1 MAGGS
6 AYRQEKLQEL
16 ILYVS
21 SRSRTDPRFGMT
33 KLNKILFFSDFGAF
47 RQLGRSIT
55 GAVYQH
61 LPQGPCPHQL
71 LPAVEA
77 LGDAVTAISE
87 RTYAGTQT
95 RLMAV
100 RPPDLSL
107 FTGAEIAVVEDVLTD
122 LAPLTNKQVSDLSH
136 DTMAWRLTEERQE
149 IPYGMALLS
158 SDEPTLEDLEWLE
171 GSVGNEAVGTQ
182 SR

>member
-1 MAGGS
+1 MAGGIQ
-6 AYRQEKLQEL
+6 YNQDKLQEL

-21 SRSRTDPRFGMT
+21 ARSLSDPRHGMT

-55 GAVYQH
+55 GAEYQH

-71 LPAVEA
+71 IPALKA
-77 LGDAVTAISE
+77 LGDDIKE
-87 RTYAGTQT
+87 IPEQTYAGTQR
-95 RLMAV
+95 RLV
-100 RPPDLSL
+100 PLRDPDLSL
-107 FTGAEIAVVEDVLTD
+107 FTGAEIAVVENVLSE
-122 LAPLTNKQVSDLSH
+122 LRPLTNKQVSDLSH
-136 DTMAWRLTEERQE
+136 DTMAWRLTDLKQE

-171 GSVGNEAVGTQ
+171 RSVDSETLGAQ
-182 SR
+182 PR